1 MMMNPAFA
9 AQWQQNPS
17 AITDLLDDFSTL
29 LDTEWKLLLCLAVIL
44 VTLMYGSA
52 SAIVVRHHPRPHGH
66 ALPQARPST
75 HRCLLFLRRDP
86 APTQIWTSNHR
97 VHWGWRVSF
106 GLSVFGFVV
115 ALIFLI
121 EPRPSH
127 WLPSLSR
134 FEHSVWTSRWSEHKQ
149 RMRRWWRWRKKY
161 ATNTR
166 LNV

>member
-1 MMMNPAFA
+1 MGQGQWVHASRGGLDIDRPGGSTHRPGQSPTHGPMAMPCHKPDPA
-9 AQWQQNPS
+9 P
-17 AITDLLDDFSTL
+17 
-29 LDTEWKLLLCLAVIL
+29 
-44 VTLMYGSA
+44 
-52 SAIVVRHHPRPHGH
+52 
-66 ALPQARPST
+66 
-75 HRCLLFLRRDP
+75 HRCLLFPRRDP